1 MVDPCEERL
10 IALRQRMRTP
20 LEELRRRVRQS
31 PFGPRGQ
38 EVLQKTLDHESLGLV
53 GFSQYEAPP
62 VIASAQGA
70 SVVDIDGKEYIDLLA
85 GFGVS
90 NLGHCHPKVVAA
102 LTGQAGQL
110 IHYFDYPSEQ
120 RAHLA
125 ERLCR
130 LSPGDFPKRVAFTV
144 TGSDAVEMAIRAA
157 RWYTGGQ
164 FIITA
169 YGDYHGTQIGTMAL
183 TGKARMWAYYYPVPP
198 SDTGVIRI
206 PFAYCYRC
214 PFEKTHP
221 ACDLYCARHLEW
233 LLESKEACFRNPG
246 NDASHIA
253 AMVIEPMQ
261 SSAGYIIPPDG
272 FLQRLKALCDRYSI
286 LFIADEIQAGMGRTG
301 KMWAV
306 EHYGVV
312 PDLITIA
319 KGIGGG
325 LPLSATIGRAE
336 LFEAWAP
343 GAHVST
349 FAGNHLACQVA
360 NAVLDVFQE
369 ERIVEQ
375 ARINGDYF
383 LEGLRELESACRLVG
398 DVNGK
403 GLYLGI
409 ELVNDRRT
417 REPAERAAAFIH
429 RECLREGVLLQRS
442 GYYANRLTLIPPLV
456 IRREQIDSV
465 LDIFRRLFARAER
478 EFYTGA

>member
-10 IALRQRMRTP
+10 IELRRRMRTP
-20 LEELRRRVRQS
+20 LEELRKRVKRS
-31 PFGPRGQ
+31 PFGPRSR
-38 EVLQKTLDHESLGLV
+38 EVLQKTLDHESLGIV

-62 VIASAQGA
+62 VIARGQGA
-70 SVVDIDGKEYIDLLA
+70 KLVDVDGKEYIDLLA

-90 NLGHCHPKVVAA
+90 NVGHCHPKVITA
-102 LTGQAGQL
+102 LAGQAEQL

-120 RAHLA
+120 RAQLA

-130 LSPGDFPKRVAFTV
+130 LSPGGFSKRAAFTV

-183 TGKARMWAYYYPVPP
+183 TGKARMWSYYYPLPP
-198 SDTGVIRI
+198 SDTGIIRI
-206 PFAYCYRC
+206 HFAYCYRC
-214 PFEKTHP
+214 PFEKTFP
-221 ACDLYCARHLEW
+221 ACDIYCARYLER
-233 LLESKEACFRNPG
+233 LLENKEASFRNPG

-253 AMVIEPMQ
+253 ALLIEPMQ

-272 FLQRLKALCDRYSI
+272 YLQQLKAICDQYGI

-306 EHYGVV
+306 EHYGIE
-312 PDLITIA
+312 PDLIVIA

-325 LPLSATIGRAE
+325 LPLSAAIGRAE

-349 FAGNHLACQVA
+349 FAGNHLACRVA
-360 NAVLDVFQE
+360 NAVLDVFE
-369 ERIVEQ
+369 EECILEQ
-375 ARINGDYF
+375 ARVNGNYF
-383 LEGLRELESACRLVG
+383 LEGLQELESSCRLIG
-398 DVNGK
+398 NVNGK
-403 GLYLGI
+403 GLYLGV
-409 ELVNDRRT
+409 ELVNDRQSK
-417 REPAERAAAFIH
+417 EPAEKAAGFIH

-442 GYYANRLTLIPPLV
+442 GYYSNRLTLIPPLV
-456 IRREQIDSV
+456 ISREEIDTV
-465 LDIFRRLFARAER
+465 LKVFRRLFVQAEK
-478 EFYTGA
+478 EFYRGT